1 MSQPEEFCH
10 MMILQYCPVIV
21 EDGKRG
27 TRLDVEV
34 VGGAGVVIVM
44 NDGREEERK
53 NLEIRQPVLDASLW
67 NKPVRGLQHIASV
80 QVIVVG
86 ISVLGIA
93 QLQMTQQD
101 F

>member
-1 MSQPEEFCH
+1 MNQPEEFCH

-44 NDGREEERK
+44 NNGREEERK

-86 ISVLGIA
+86 IGIVCIA
-93 QLQMTQQD
+93 KLQMTEQLL
-101 F
+101 